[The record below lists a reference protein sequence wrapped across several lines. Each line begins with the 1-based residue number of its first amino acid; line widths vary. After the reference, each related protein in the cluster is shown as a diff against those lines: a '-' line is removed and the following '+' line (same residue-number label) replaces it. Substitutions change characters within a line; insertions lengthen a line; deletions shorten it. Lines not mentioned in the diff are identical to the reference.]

1 VTIEAAGVG
10 AATAS
15 RRGRLRARLGPA
27 AGLLVLVAVLAGAGL
42 WFATPSGADL
52 DQRVAAINPH
62 PLRPSDV
69 PPLLARAVTAAEDE
83 RFWIHHGLDTVGTAR
98 ALLVDVTQLCACQ
111 GGSTITQQLV
121 NVAYYSDQ
129 GRLQRKLPA
138 MAVALKVELR
148 HDKPSILAD
157 YLSVVPS
164 GYALVGARAAA
175 CAYFGHDLDRLT
187 LAEAAEIAGVIAA
200 PSVYDPRRGPDFA
213 RSRRGYVLG
222 RMVELGYAT
231 RSAADDARD
240 APLLGNGGGCAAA

>member
-1 VTIEAAGVG
+1 MTIEAAALRPAV
-10 AATAS
+10 AS
-15 RRGRLRARLGPA
+15 RWGRLRTRLGLA
-27 AGLLVLVAVLAGAGL
+27 AGLLLLVAVVAGAGL
-42 WFATPSGADL
+42 WVATPSGADL
-52 DQRVAAINPH
+52 DRHVLAINPH

-69 PPLLARAVTAAEDE
+69 PPLLSRAVTAAEDE
-83 RFWIHHGLDTVGTAR
+83 RFWIHHGLDTLGTSR

-111 GGSTITQQLV
+111 GGSTITQQLA

-138 MAVALKVELR
+138 MAVALKIELR
-148 HDKPSILAD
+148 HDKQTILAD

-213 RSRRGYVLG
+213 RSRRSYVLG

-231 RSAADDARD
+231 RSEADAAGDE
-240 APLLGNGGGCAAA
+240 PVLGSGPGC